1 MRKMNRG
8 TQSAIA
14 CIALSVL
21 AGVTVFLLGVGL
33 DHVITLLRLEH
44 SQFVD
49 AVRLLRDGI
58 MACFVLLLVLYLLNA
73 QRHARVRAGGEV
85 AVILEINDSVRNAL
99 QIIALSF
106 THPDEIERIRLVKQG
121 AERVQRA
128 LERLGRRFIVAGR
141 PEASGLA
148 TTTPEAGAGEQQ
160 RESQPVFADSN
171 F

>member
-1 MRKMNRG
+1 MKKIKWG
-8 TQSAIA
+8 PPSVVA
-14 CIALSVL
+14 CVALSVL

-33 DHVITLLRLEH
+33 DHTIRLLRMEH
-44 SQFVD
+44 SEFVGV
-49 AVRLLRDGI
+49 VRLLRDGI
-58 MACFVLLLVLYLLNA
+58 MACFVLLLVLTLLNA
-73 QRHARVRAGGEV
+73 QRRARERAGGEI

-141 PEASGLA
+141 LEASGLA
-148 TTTPEAGAGEQQ
+148 ITTPEAGAGEQQ

>member
-1 MRKMNRG
+1 MRKMKWG
-8 TQSAIA
+8 PKSSVA
-14 CIALSVL
+14 CVALSAL
-21 AGVTVFLLGVGL
+21 AAVSVFLLGVGL
-33 DHVITLLRLEH
+33 DHGITLLRLGH
-44 SQFVD
+44 SQLVGV
-49 AVRLLRDGI
+49 VRLLRDGI

-73 QRHARVRAGGEV
+73 QRRARERAGGEV

-106 THPDEIERIRLVKQG
+106 THRDEIERIRLVKQG

-128 LERLGRRFIVAGR
+128 LERLGRHFIVAER

-148 TTTPEAGAGEQQ
+148 TATLEAGAGEQ
-160 RESQPVFADSN
+160 RESQPGFTASN